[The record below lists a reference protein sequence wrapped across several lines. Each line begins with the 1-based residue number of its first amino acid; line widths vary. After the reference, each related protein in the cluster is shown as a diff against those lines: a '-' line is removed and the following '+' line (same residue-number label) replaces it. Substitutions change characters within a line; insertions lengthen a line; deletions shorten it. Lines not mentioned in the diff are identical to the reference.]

1 MTAEAANLDSVLV
14 LVRQL
19 QGEVAVLK
27 AELAATKA
35 ELAATKAELAATKAE
50 LVATKTELAAS
61 RAEVAALKV
70 ELGRKDE
77 KIVRL
82 RETNEKFARM
92 LFGAKSERFTDPVPD
107 HPELTGFSALLKP
120 EAVAVPPA
128 LTEVPA
134 HKRSARREPS
144 GRMELPAH
152 LPREERIVDLPE
164 ADKFDPKTGEPL
176 QLIGYEVSERLG
188 YRSAWVVMVVKRAKY
203 ANPERPL
210 AGVKTA
216 PTPPCA
222 VEKSLLDES
231 FLAHL
236 MVSKAVDHLPV
247 ERLSRILRR
256 EGIDLGRSTLNAC
269 FHDGC
274 RVLAPLYE
282 ALVAEILACGYVHSD
297 DTPVNMQAPGS
308 GKVREGRFWGAV
320 AGSGPPLTAYEFT
333 CSREGRWPSLF
344 FENFKGFLH
353 ADDYAG
359 YKRLFA
365 RKGEDGVP
373 DVVFIA
379 CWAHAR
385 RKFEECNSPVARAAA
400 GVMLALI
407 RRLYDI
413 ERQIAGLSPEERLRI
428 RQAESRP
435 LADAIFAL
443 AEETLR
449 KETPQANLG
458 RAAAYM
464 LRLKEPLMHF
474 LVHPQLRLDNNPVE
488 NAHRPVAVG
497 RKNWLFVGNEECGQN
512 LAVVMSLTTTCT
524 KLGAN
529 PQEYL
534 EDVLRR
540 INDHPAS
547 KLREL
552 LPDRWLA
559 DRKAAAAVTA

>member
-1 MTAEAANLDSVLV
+1 MTAEAANPDSVLA
-14 LVRQL
+14 LVQQL
-19 QGEVAVLK
+19 QGGVAVL
-27 AELAATKA
+27 
-35 ELAATKAELAATKAE
+35 KAELAATKAE

-61 RAEVAALKV
+61 RAEVAALKA
-70 ELGRKDE
+70 ELVRKDE

-82 RETNEKFARM
+82 KETNEKLSRM

-107 HPELTGFSALLKP
+107 HPELTGFSALLIP

-176 QLIGYEVSERLG
+176 KLIGYEISERLG

-236 MVSKAVDHLPV
+236 LVSKAVDHLPV
-247 ERLSRILRR
+247 ERVSKILRR
-256 EGIDLGRSTLNAC
+256 DGIDLGRSTLNAS

-282 ALVAEILACGYVHSD
+282 ALVAEILSGGYVHSD
-297 DTPVNMQAPGS
+297 DTPVKMQEPGS
-308 GKVREGRFWGAV
+308 GKTREARFWGAV

-333 CSREGRWPSLF
+333 CSREGKWPAKF

-359 YKRLFA
+359 YDRLFS
-365 RKGEDGVP
+365 RG
-373 DVVFIA
+373 DVIHVA

-385 RKFEECNSPVARAAA
+385 RKFDECLAAA
-400 GVMLALI
+400 SSPEASAMLALI
-407 RRLYDI
+407 RKLYEI
-413 ERQIAGLSPEERLRI
+413 ERRAADLAPEERLI
-428 RQAESRP
+428 LRQAESRP
-435 LADAIFAL
+435 VADAIFAL
-443 AEETLR
+443 AEEILRKATPRSPLGNAAGYTLR
-449 KETPQANLG
+449 
-458 RAAAYM
+458 
-464 LRLKEPLMHF
+464 LRRQLSLF
-474 LVHPQLRLDNNPVE
+474 LDHPQLRLDNNPVE

-524 KLGAN
+524 KLGVN

-547 KLREL
+547 KLRDL

-559 DRKAAAAVTA
+559 ARLAAAAVTA